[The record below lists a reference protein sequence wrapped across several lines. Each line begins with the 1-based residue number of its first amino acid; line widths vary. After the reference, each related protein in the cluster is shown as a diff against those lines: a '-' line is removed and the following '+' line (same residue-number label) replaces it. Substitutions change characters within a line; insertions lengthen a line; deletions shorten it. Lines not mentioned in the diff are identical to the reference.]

1 MNEENTMDVLNQ
13 EDEEEEEEELNNQQ
27 TGKYSL
33 RERKPPIQ
41 RFSLYGNSQKTF
53 LMKR

>member
-1 MNEENTMDVLNQ
+1 MDVLHQ
-13 EDEEEEEEELNNQQ
+13 DDEDEEELNNQQ

-41 RFSLYGNSQKTF
+41 KFAFYGNEHRFSRISS
-53 LMKR
+53 R